1 MLTTA
6 PLTLDDEF
14 EKIIVGIL
22 NQGYGYSDHILS
34 QQEIQDLT
42 QTFEYRQ
49 QAGEFRPAAV
59 GHQADRQVLTEI
71 RGDQIC
77 WLAEGTLLPAEIAYF
92 HKIQALIAYF
102 NRTCYLGLLDAEFHY
117 AEYPTGTFYKRHLDR
132 FRTNSRRKLSVICY
146 LNQSWQPDE
155 GGQLILYP
163 AENQIESILPI
174 AGRLV
179 CFESDTLE
187 HEVLPATRPRRSIT
201 GWLRSSG

>member
-22 NQGYGYSDHILS
+22 NQGYGYSDDILS
-34 QQEIQDLT
+34 QPELQALT
-42 QTFEYRQ
+42 ETFEYRQ

-77 WLAEGTLLPAEIAYF
+77 WLAEEALLSAEITYF

-132 FRTNSRRKLSVICY
+132 FRSHSRRKLSVICY

>member
-22 NQGYGYSDHILS
+22 NQGYGYSDDILS
-34 QQEIQDLT
+34 QPELQALT
-42 QTFEYRQ
+42 ETFESRQ

-59 GHQADRQVLTEI
+59 GHQADRQILTEI
-71 RGDQIC
+71 RGDLIC
-77 WLAEGTLLPAEIAYF
+77 WLAEEALLPAEIAYF

-132 FRTNSRRKLSVICY
+132 FRSHSRRKLSVICY

-201 GWLRSSG
+201 GWLRT